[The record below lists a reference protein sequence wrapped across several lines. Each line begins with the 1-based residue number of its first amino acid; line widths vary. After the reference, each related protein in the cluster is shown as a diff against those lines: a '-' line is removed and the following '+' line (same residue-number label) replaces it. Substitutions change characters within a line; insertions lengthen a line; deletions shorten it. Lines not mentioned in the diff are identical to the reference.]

1 MKIVFCMNTLASG
14 GAERVCVE
22 LSNYFV
28 AKGHDVSILVKPN
41 SGERIYQ
48 LDKKI
53 KIKDLFFIRP
63 SFKNILFYPLILCN
77 FIKSIKNGI
86 KEEKPD
92 VVISFCTSMNA
103 FTIPVANKL
112 KIPIVVSEHTN
123 HKNGGK
129 LINFVRHNIYKQADI
144 ITVLTHYDAGYYK
157 TFLNNF
163 VVMSNPIQVYDSVN
177 VDCERKNQILCV
189 GNLDRNEQKRFDRA
203 IEAFALIADKY
214 PDWNLLIAGSGDKS
228 FFEQMIEDKSLQGRV
243 KLMGQVSNMKDLYLE
258 TSIFALSSKF
268 EGLPMVLLEA
278 MSLGCAP
285 VSFDIVSGP
294 NEVIVDGESGFLV
307 KDGDIDGFAD
317 KISLLIENEE
327 LRQQIACEAVKVSQ
341 DFSIEKIGNRW
352 LLLLDGL
359 IERK

>member
-41 SGERIYQ
+41 SGERIYK

-53 KIKDLFFIRP
+53 KIKDLSFTRP
-63 SFKNILFYPLILCN
+63 SFKNILFYPFILCN

-103 FTIPVANKL
+103 FVIPIAKKL
-112 KIPIVVSEHTN
+112 QIPIVASEHTN
-123 HKNGGK
+123 YTNGGI
-129 LINFVRHNIYKQADI
+129 LINFVRHNIYKQSDV
-144 ITVLTHYDAGYYK
+144 ITVLTHCDAEYYK

-163 VVMSNPIQVYDSVN
+163 VVMQNPIQVYDSVN
-177 VDCERKNQILCV
+177 IDCERKKQILCV
-189 GNLDRNEQKRFDRA
+189 GNLDRNYQKRFDRA
-203 IEAFALIADKY
+203 IEAFSLIANKY
-214 PDWNLLIAGSGDKS
+214 SDWKLLIAGNGYKT
-228 FFEQMIEDKSLQGRV
+228 FLQNIIEKKGLSNQVDL
-243 KLMGQVSNMKDLYLE
+243 LGQISNMKELYLDS
-258 TSIFALSSKF
+258 SIFALSSQV
-268 EGLPMVLLEA
+268 EGLPMALLEA

-285 VSFDIVSGP
+285 ISFDIVSGP
-294 NEVIVDGESGFLV
+294 NEIIDDGKSGFLV
-307 KDGDIDGFAD
+307 EDGDIDSFAN
-317 KISLLIENEE
+317 KISLLIENKT